1 MELQQNEVVLSEPTQ
16 WLEWQQQARNF
27 ADTRK
32 IGNFLPPA
40 TALHAPYNV
49 DDDPAAK
56 LVEPT

>member
-1 MELQQNEVVLSEPTQ
+1 MEIQQNQVVLSDPTK

-27 ADTRK
+27 AEARK
-32 IGNFLPPA
+32 IGNFIPSA
-40 TALHAPYNV
+40 TALRVPYNA